1 VAHIIRDTFHFC
13 KDCARFA
20 GPRGAW
26 GVVLIALGALL
37 DNFGLLLLVPI
48 LTAVIEKDGS
58 DGPME
63 RIAAS
68 LFAFLRIE
76 TRVGRLTILL
86 GAFTAAVILRA
97 LVISA
102 RSRVLAALQI
112 GFVESLRASILRLLV
127 AANWEQVSKLQH
139 ARVTHVMSGD
149 IDLVGAAVHFM
160 LQTIVAAVMLF
171 SQCVLALLLAPMFA
185 AIALATLG
193 LGTLGIGKLVRRS
206 YAMGGLAVREN
217 LALIHSATQLLGGL
231 KLAMSQN
238 LQMSFTAEFETII
251 TNLRR
256 QQLSFQ
262 HQQANSQLAFATF
275 AALGGAASV
284 FVGFAVMDVPASVLI
299 TLLLIFARMSGP
311 ATMILQGTQHFA
323 RSMPSYQTLRQLERE
338 LKTSTRREAQ
348 TSSPANDDRAP
359 SKPASERVGLAC
371 PTEFGGTI
379 LFRDVAFLHAGP
391 RANYTKISGVHGL
404 NLSIEP
410 SDVVGVTGPSG
421 SGKTT
426 FADLLVGLIAP
437 QEGEITVGQTRLDRA
452 GRSAWRERIAYVSQD
467 PFLFHDTIRK
477 NLLWVNPIASEV
489 ELWAALAAVGADG
502 LVAAM
507 ERGLDTVAGER
518 GSLLSGGERQRI
530 ALARAMLRRARLLVL
545 DEATSAIDV
554 EAERDIL
561 RRLLGL
567 NPRPSIVMVAHR
579 RESLGLCDRL
589 LLFEN
594 GKATYREPGMG
605 D

>member
-1 VAHIIRDTFHFC
+1 
-13 KDCARFA
+13 
-20 GPRGAW
+20 
-26 GVVLIALGALL
+26 LL
-37 DNFGLLLLVPI
+37 ENFGLLLLVPI
-48 LTAVIEKDGS
+48 LTAVIEADGG
-58 DGPME
+58 DGLTH

-68 LFAFLRIE
+68 LFAFLQVE
-76 TRVGRLTILL
+76 TRVGRLTVLP

-102 RSRVLAALQI
+102 RNRVLAELQI
-112 GFVESLRASILRLLV
+112 GFIESLRASMLRLLA

-139 ARVTHVMSGD
+139 ARITHVISGD
-149 IDLVGAAVHFM
+149 IDLVGASVHFM
-160 LQTIVAAVMLF
+160 LQTIVAAVMLL

-185 AIALATLG
+185 AIALAMLG
-193 LGTLGIGKLVRRS
+193 IGTLGIGALLRQG
-206 YAMGGLAVREN
+206 YAMGGLVVREN

-238 LQMSFTAEFETII
+238 LQMSFTAEFETMI

-256 QQLSFQ
+256 QQLSYQ

-284 FVGFAVMDVPASVLI
+284 FVGFGVMDVPASVLI
-299 TLLLIFARMSGP
+299 TLLLILARMSGA

-323 RSMPSYQTLRQLERE
+323 RSMPSYQTLRQLECE
-338 LKTSTRREAQ
+338 LKTSTLSREAQ
-348 TSSPANDDRAP
+348 TCSSPREDRAP
-359 SKPASERVGLAC
+359 SKPAFERVGLAC
-371 PTEFGGTI
+371 PTEFDGTI
-379 LFRDVAFLHAGP
+379 LFCDVAFLHGGR
-391 RANYTKISGVHGL
+391 RASYTRISGVHGL
-404 NLSIEP
+404 NLLIEP

-437 QEGEITVGQTRLDRA
+437 QEGEITVGRTRLHCAARA
-452 GRSAWRERIAYVSQD
+452 AWRERIAYVSQD

-489 ELWAALAAVGADG
+489 ELWAARAAVGADG

-507 ERGLDTVAGER
+507 ERGLDTVVGER

-561 RRLLGL
+561 CRLLGL
-567 NPRPSIVMVAHR
+567 HPRPSIVMVAHR
-579 RESLGLCDRL
+579 RESLSLCDACYCLKMERPR
-589 LLFEN
+589 
-594 GKATYREPGMG
+594 AAR
-605 D
+605 